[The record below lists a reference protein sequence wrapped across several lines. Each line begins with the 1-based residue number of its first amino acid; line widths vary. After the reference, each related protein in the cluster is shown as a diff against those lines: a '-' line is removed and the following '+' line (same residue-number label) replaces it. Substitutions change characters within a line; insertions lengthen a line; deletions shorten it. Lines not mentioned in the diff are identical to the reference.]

1 MDLLNTAQLKI
12 KIFADGADKRGILDL
27 YRNPL
32 IQGFTTNPTLMR
44 QVGISDYEAFA
55 RRDSRRIPDRP
66 FSLEV
71 FSDDFDEMG
80 RQARKL
86 AALGRMSTSRS
97 PLPTRRG
104 ERRAAGSPTHAG
116 KHPAQR
122 HRPHD
127 GGPGAL
133 HGRRAGGEP

>member
-1 MDLLNTAQLKI
+1 MDTAQLKV

-27 YRNPL
+27 YKNPL

-44 QVGISDYEAFA
+44 QVGIADYEAFA
-55 RRDSRRIPDRP
+55 REILAAVPDRP

-86 AALGRMSTSRS
+86 TEIGR
-97 PLPTRRG
+97 
-104 ERRAAGSPTHAG
+104 AHV
-116 KHPAQR
+116 
-122 HRPHD
+122 
-127 GGPGAL
+127 
-133 HGRRAGGEP
+133 

>member
-1 MDLLNTAQLKI
+1 MDRAQLKI

-27 YRNPL
+27 YKNPL

-44 QVGISDYEAFA
+44 HVGIADYEAFA
-55 RRDSRRIPDRP
+55 REILAAVPDRP

-86 AALGRMSTSRS
+86 AALGPNVYVKIPITNTKGESSA
-97 PLPTRRG
+97 PLVRRLTL
-104 ERRAAGSPTHAG
+104 ENI
-116 KHPAQR
+116 
-122 HRPHD
+122 
-127 GGPGAL
+127 
-133 HGRRAGGEP
+133 

>member
-1 MDLLNTAQLKI
+1 MSTATLRT

-27 YRNPL
+27 YKNPL

-55 RRDSRRIPDRP
+55 REILAEIPDRP

-80 RQARKL
+80 RSGTQT
-86 AALGRMSTSRS
+86 GRPRPECLRQNTSHQYQGR
-97 PLPTRRG
+97 
-104 ERRAAGSPTHAG
+104 ERRAP
-116 KHPAQR
+116 
-122 HRPHD
+122 
-127 GGPGAL
+127 GPRNS
-133 HGRRAGGEP
+133 RRKTSN